1 VKIRFSLLMTT
12 ALIAMSAGTA
22 RAENV
27 TAETAPA
34 GTAYAD
40 ATDWSGIYA
49 GLHVGFADGAA
60 TQGEQWVPGFE
71 AGFELDGLLAGAQ
84 VGALAQFGNF
94 VLGVQGDVSGG
105 GLSGNY
111 DFGFGPFP
119 NISIEVNWLASLTAR
134 GGVAFDSVLLYG
146 LAGLA
151 VADTTI
157 KYPGGSADPTYT
169 GYTVGAGVALKLNAN
184 WSVFG
189 EYAYYG
195 LGEQE
200 FDGDTY
206 DLSLS
211 SGKVG
216 LNYKF

>member
-1 VKIRFSLLMTT
+1 MKIHFALLMSTVF
-12 ALIAMSAGTA
+12 IAMSVGTA
-22 RAENV
+22 RAENG
-27 TAETAPA
+27 TTEAAPA
-34 GTAYAD
+34 YDG

-49 GLHVGFADGAA
+49 GLHAGFADGAA
-60 TQGEQWVPGFE
+60 VAGDQFVPGFE
-71 AGFELDGLLAGAQ
+71 AGFELDGLLAGGQ
-84 VGALAQFGNF
+84 IGALAQFGNF
-94 VLGVQGDVSGG
+94 VLGVQGDVSRA

-119 NISIEVNWLASLTAR
+119 NISMEVNWLASLTAR
-134 GGVAFDSVLLYG
+134 GGIALDSVLLYG

-151 VADTTI
+151 MADTTV
-157 KYPGGSADPTYT
+157 KWPGGSADPTYT
-169 GYTVGAGVALKLNAN
+169 GYTVGAGVAVKLDTK

-206 DLSLS
+206 DLTLS
-211 SGKVG
+211 NFKVG

>member
-1 VKIRFSLLMTT
+1 MKIHALLMTT
-12 ALIAMSAGTA
+12 ALIAMSVGTA

-27 TAETAPA
+27 TTETAPA
-34 GTAYAD
+34 GVAD

-60 TQGEQWVPGFE
+60 IQGEQWVPDFE
-71 AGFELDGLLAGAQ
+71 AGFELDGLLAGGQ
-84 VGALAQFGNF
+84 VGALAQFGQF

-111 DFGFGPFP
+111 DFGFGPLP
-119 NISIEVNWLASLTAR
+119 NVSMEVNWLASLTAR
-134 GGVAFDSVLLYG
+134 GGAAFDSVLLYG
-146 LAGLA
+146 LAGVA
-151 VADTTI
+151 VADATI
-157 KYPGGSADPTYT
+157 KYPGGSDDPTYT
-169 GYTVGAGVALKLNAN
+169 GYTAGAGVAVKLDAN

-206 DLSLS
+206 DLTFS

-216 LNYKF
+216 LNYTF